1 MQTVCWV
8 PVSTESGAT
17 WRDKT
22 AGDKPEDSPAT
33 FLIRLVPNATPGAVL
48 SGLLRSFFCLQ
59 FRKRNLNQKRNIMKK
74 LELTGQKFGSL
85 KVLGPGTSP
94 DGSPFSHWRCK
105 CDCGNE
111 VVVRGT
117 CLKHGNSTSCG
128 CSRQVDGFNARTMLT
143 YKGKKQ
149 SLSAWAR
156 EMKMSRSVLSVRLHR
171 KWSVEKAL
179 TTPVRPRK
187 S

>member
-1 MQTVCWV
+1 VKKLTLKGRRFSKLKVIG
-8 PVSTESGAT
+8 E
-17 WRDKT
+17 
-22 AGDKPEDSPAT
+22 
-33 FLIRLVPNATPGAVL
+33 ATPP
-48 SGLLRSFFCLQ
+48 
-59 FRKRNLNQKRNIMKK
+59 
-74 LELTGQKFGSL
+74 E
-85 KVLGPGTSP
+85 
-94 DGSPFSHWRCK
+94 GSPFTHWRCK

-128 CSRQVDGFNARTMLT
+128 CSRKVDGFNARTLLT
-143 YKGKKQ
+143 FKGKTQ

-156 EMKMSRSVLSVRLHR
+156 AQGMSRSVLSVRLHR
-171 KWSVEKAL
+171 GWDVEKAL